1 MTGGIAEHP
10 EVLAPAR
17 QFPRTERQC
26 RLLGLVEIADA
37 HIKVHLLRMLRVRP
51 PWRPHSRHSLEG
63 QSRTVRCVTDHHPV
77 LVFLYSLH
85 TQEILVEPG

>member
-63 QSRTVRCVTDHHPV
+63 QPRTVRCVTDHHPV

-85 TQEILVEPG
+85 TREILVEPG